1 MVFNTVILLS
11 FSLLL
16 LFFNGNIVSRYTF
29 EKIHTFYGLKV
40 CVLDPPQNFYG
51 KRSFLVLAFSDDSH
65 FSHYIL
71 FLPLFVFILKNA
83 SRFGSCRYIKNG
95 NCTADKRHALL
106 ADVAIKII
114 IKNATSAFKLEILIY

>member
-16 LFFNGNIVSRYTF
+16 LVFNGNIVSSYTF

-51 KRSFLVLAFSDDSH
+51 EKPFLILIFLDDSY
-65 FSHYIL
+65 FSPYIL
-71 FLPLFVFILKNA
+71 FLPFLVSILKNA
-83 SRFGSCRYIKNG
+83 SRFGPCRYIKNG
-95 NCTADKRHALL
+95 NCTAGKRHALL

-114 IKNATSAFKLEILIY
+114 IKNTTSAFKLKILIY